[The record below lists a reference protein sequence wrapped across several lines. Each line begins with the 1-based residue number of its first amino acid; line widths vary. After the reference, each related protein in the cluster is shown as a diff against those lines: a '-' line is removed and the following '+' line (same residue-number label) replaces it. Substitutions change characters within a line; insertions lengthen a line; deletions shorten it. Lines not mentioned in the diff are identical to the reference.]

1 MFQDE
6 VRLRLFL
13 DSIGLSDLS
22 AKEIKKWMPE
32 DRRQFE
38 LIQERFFLLL
48 LLIIPLLY
56 DAYNKHHNASIAIL
70 LLFVYSY
77 IREKEMEEEALMQ
90 RREEEGKGRERRRAL
105 LEREERKWKEL
116 EISLLSSI
124 PNTGSRDAAAMA
136 AAVRA
141 VGGESALED
150 SFARDRVSSI
160 ANHIRKA
167 QLARRAEQV
176 LNPDYP

>member
-1 MFQDE
+1 MSQLYGGYW
-6 VRLRLFL
+6 VYITKSHHWL
-13 DSIGLSDLS
+13 
-22 AKEIKKWMPE
+22 A
-32 DRRQFE
+32 
-38 LIQERFFLLL
+38 
-48 LLIIPLLY
+48 IIT
-56 DAYNKHHNASIAIL
+56 L
-70 LLFVYSY
+70 LLFNVSSY

-105 LEREERKWKEL
+105 LEKEELKWKEL

-124 PNTGSRDAAAMA
+124 PNAGSRDAAAMA

-141 VGGESALED
+141 VGGDSALED

-176 LNPDYP
+176 LFKKPFHHSLSA

>member
-1 MFQDE
+1 
-6 VRLRLFL
+6 
-13 DSIGLSDLS
+13 
-22 AKEIKKWMPE
+22 
-32 DRRQFE
+32 
-38 LIQERFFLLL
+38 
-48 LLIIPLLY
+48 
-56 DAYNKHHNASIAIL
+56 
-70 LLFVYSY
+70 
-77 IREKEMEEEALMQ
+77 MEEAALMQ

-116 EISLLSSI
+116 EMSLLSSI

-141 VGGESALED
+141 VGGDSALED

-176 LNPDYP
+176 LSPDYPIFFKL

>member
-1 MFQDE
+1 
-6 VRLRLFL
+6 
-13 DSIGLSDLS
+13 
-22 AKEIKKWMPE
+22 
-32 DRRQFE
+32 
-38 LIQERFFLLL
+38 
-48 LLIIPLLY
+48 
-56 DAYNKHHNASIAIL
+56 
-70 LLFVYSY
+70 
-77 IREKEMEEEALMQ
+77 MQ

-141 VGGESALED
+141 VGGDSALED
-150 SFARDRVSSI
+150 SFARERVSSI

-167 QLARRAEQV
+167 QLSRRAEQV
-176 LNPDYP
+176 LSLDNPKFCRVIKHTPIILVLYKCSFLVHIGHITSLGIFIVALTCYECRRYSS

>member
-1 MFQDE
+1 MSSFKKGIFS
-6 VRLRLFL
+6 VISNCSINICRIYISYKSPWGHYYNFL
-13 DSIGLSDLS
+13 IC
-22 AKEIKKWMPE
+22 
-32 DRRQFE
+32 
-38 LIQERFFLLL
+38 
-48 LLIIPLLY
+48 
-56 DAYNKHHNASIAIL
+56 
-70 LLFVYSY
+70 VCSY

-124 PNTGSRDAAAMA
+124 PNTGSRDAAAMS

-141 VGGESALED
+141 VGGDSALED

-160 ANHIRKA
+160 ANHIRKS

-176 LNPDYP
+176 LSPD

>member
-1 MFQDE
+1 M
-6 VRLRLFL
+6 VG
-13 DSIGLSDLS
+13 ICY
-22 AKEIKKWMPE
+22 EIHHWLTIIM
-32 DRRQFE
+32 
-38 LIQERFFLLL
+38 LL
-48 LLIIPLLY
+48 
-56 DAYNKHHNASIAIL
+56 
-70 LLFVYSY
+70 VCSY

-105 LEREERKWKEL
+105 LEKEERKWKEL
-116 EISLLSSI
+116 EISLMSSI
-124 PNTGSRDAAAMA
+124 PNAGSRDAAAMA

-141 VGGESALED
+141 VGGDSALED

-176 LNPDYP
+176 LSPLCPFFVLTYNHSIILSA